1 MTAYKGGSPFI
12 RNRTFLEAA
21 AGLLSVEA
29 YHAGLVRT
37 VLEARGDDIFT
48 GSTTVRDVVDAI
60 SGARDSVD
68 GDENIDQ
75 GIGENTAVMI
85 YDTEYDATNIVPTDM
100 NGLTFSR
107 SPQQVHNVVY
117 LTQMAVG
124 PDMGSVPATSFFPM
138 GTNGTLTNSG
148 DNSAMSGGGNM
159 DGGT

>member
-1 MTAYKGGSPFI
+1 MCSFCARRLARVRSPRHKSICRAHSTRQRPPPVWGDSFDPFANETNFLIGAFIFEDVGVTAYKGGSPFI

-85 YDTEYDATNIVPTDM
+85 YDT
-100 NGLTFSR
+100 
-107 SPQQVHNVVY
+107 
-117 LTQMAVG
+117 
-124 PDMGSVPATSFFPM
+124 
-138 GTNGTLTNSG
+138 
-148 DNSAMSGGGNM
+148 
-159 DGGT
+159 